1 METLNGWFG
10 QERKMEIKKYIKRK
24 RREVK
29 SQSIDEK
36 FKISKVS
43 RLKKKKRMNKML
55 LNC

>member
-1 METLNGWFG
+1 METLNGWLG

-29 SQSIDEK
+29 SQGIDEK

-43 RLKKKKRMNKML
+43 RFKKNERIK
-55 LNC
+55 CS

>member
-24 RREVK
+24 GREVK

-36 FKISKVS
+36 
-43 RLKKKKRMNKML
+43 LKKKRMNKML

>member
-43 RLKKKKRMNKML
+43 RFKKKRMNKML

>member
-43 RLKKKKRMNKML
+43 RLKKKRMNKML